1 MKVLM
6 PFKIH
11 DGKSIYDTKIM
22 GGLERF
28 AQLLLRNS
36 NHEII
41 PFEITEKIRKQ
52 GNASQLI
59 LQQARKNGVDVIL
72 TNYDTPTYSTKLA
85 NGEFPV
91 VWIWHTAADGSMGRI
106 KVVKDMKDFV
116 DAGGHLYFVSKHQH
130 EKFDAISQRILG
142 HPVNGVRGYV
152 NPAFCDESDTY
163 EFKEPL
169 YDVITIGRTSY
180 MKDPFWVHNKLKD
193 SKFTSAVITT
203 GGHHL
208 ESENEKKYYEANL
221 NWQEPRFVFRD
232 LSHRDVLDV
241 MSHGR
246 VFVSTWP
253 LETWGITTLESLS
266 HGLPT
271 ILLTDNTNHHASEMI
286 AADVSHI
293 RCVPKTIKREDLEKV
308 ISELMDFSL
317 DKRKEIATMTRE
329 KHSRHAFVDMYDKV
343 FTDALNVVEKK
354 SIFDELWS
362 N

>member
-36 NHEII
+36 AHEII
-41 PFEITEKIRKQ
+41 PFEITEKIRKE
-52 GNASQLI
+52 GNAAKLI
-59 LQQARKNGVDVIL
+59 LQQARKNYADVIL
-72 TNYDTPTYSTKLA
+72 TNYDTPTYSTKLVT
-85 NGEFPV
+85 GEFPV

-106 KVVKDMKDFV
+106 KVVSDMRDFV
-116 DAGGHLYFVSKHQH
+116 NAGGHLYFVSEHQH
-130 EKFDAISQRILG
+130 RKFDDISMRILG

-152 NPAFCDESDTY
+152 NPAFCDDSDTY
-163 EFKEPL
+163 EFKDPL

-208 ESENEKKYYEANL
+208 ESENEKKYYESNL
-221 NWQEPRFVFRD
+221 HWQEPRFVFRD
-232 LSHRDVLDV
+232 LAHRDVLDV
-241 MSHGR
+241 MSKGR

-286 AADVSHI
+286 AADASHI
-293 RCVPKTIKREDLEKV
+293 RCVPKTIKREEFEKIV
-308 ISELMDFSL
+308 LELMNFSL
-317 DKRKEIATMTRE
+317 DKRKEVAIMTRE
-329 KHSRHAFVDMYDKV
+329 KHSREAFVKMYDKV
-343 FTDALNVVEKK
+343 FTDALSVVSKPTILE
-354 SIFDELWS
+354 ELWK